1 INTWVDVESGGTGG
15 LTADMQAKLNSFVTA
30 NRATLVTAGKQAFA
44 DVIGGGSVPSDI
56 VEDVVDRFID
66 DFAREWKAFTDELN
80 EVRHEVEELNAK
92 AFAGG
97 LEASE
102 QRHRNALE

>member
-1 INTWVDVESGGTGG
+1 LVEAHLHSLILGARGEDLPSEINTWVDVESGGTGG

-80 EVRHEVEELNAK
+80 E
-92 AFAGG
+92 
-97 LEASE
+97 
-102 QRHRNALE
+102 